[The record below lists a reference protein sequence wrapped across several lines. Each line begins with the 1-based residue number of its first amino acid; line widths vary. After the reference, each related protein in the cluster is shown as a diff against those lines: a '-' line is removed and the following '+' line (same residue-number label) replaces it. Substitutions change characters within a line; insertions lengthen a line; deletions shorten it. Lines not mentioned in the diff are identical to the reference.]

1 MERHRV
7 FAFVGFWCLLLA
19 GSAALCSS
27 QSLLTELKLEHD
39 PGKRSDLAL
48 DYADEA
54 LTNAKALYAK
64 GEVHKGD
71 ALLDQVTAALQECAT
86 SLNTAHKAKYYK
98 KAEMKVATLQRRMQ
112 GLLEDLSIQERG
124 WAEYTS
130 RKIEEI
136 HDKLLDGVMR
146 K

>member
-1 MERHRV
+1 MEKHRV
-7 FAFVGFWCLLLA
+7 FAGVGFWCLLLA
-19 GSAALCSS
+19 GSAAISPG
-27 QSLLTELKLEHD
+27 QSFLTELKSEHD
-39 PGKRSDLAL
+39 PGKRSELAL

-64 GEVHKGD
+64 GEVHQGD
-71 ALLDQVTAALQECAT
+71 ALLDQMTAALQECAT
-86 SLNTAHKAKYYK
+86 SLGTVHKAKYYK
-98 KAEMKVATLQRRMQ
+98 KAEMKVANIQRRMQ
-112 GLLEDLSIQERG
+112 GLLEDLSLQERG